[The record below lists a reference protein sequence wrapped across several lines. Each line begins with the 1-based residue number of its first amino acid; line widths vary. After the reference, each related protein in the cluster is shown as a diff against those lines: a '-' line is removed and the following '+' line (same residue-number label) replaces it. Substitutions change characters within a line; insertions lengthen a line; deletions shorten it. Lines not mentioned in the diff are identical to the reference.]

1 MFFFFMFYQTE
12 CVFMAKGF
20 DSKLAIIDTL
30 PEGSLKPVAGICSR
44 LLRV

>member
-1 MFFFFMFYQTE
+1 MFFLLMFYQTE
-12 CVFMAKGF
+12 CVFLAKGF

-30 PEGSLKPVAGICSR
+30 PVGSLKPVAGICSR